1 MFYFKKIIAYFD
13 YYESGEKRKSCG
25 HVKILVK
32 DAETTIEIQL
42 RGLGI
47 QESRMCDIYAL
58 GDGERKI
65 GRLFLDKGTGYY
77 NTAFCSTSI
86 DGARMQVFDMTGL
99 KILIGENKTCETNW
113 EWGLQ
118 RPKLPEAKPEKTPL
132 EAMTESKRKEKSDA
146 KLPARQSGAG
156 NTVQPVGAENE
167 AVSRGVTA
175 VKPESIMP
183 EEPERI
189 VPDESEGIMS
199 AGAEGAGRAKPEDIA
214 PAETLE
220 KESEKKVPEKDKG
233 VQSEQDESA
242 EEALHKSQI
251 REKRGLGREEAQ
263 QGDILHEDKWQQL
276 CALYPVCHPFESG
289 EDYISIEPRDFVVL
303 RKEYQNLV
311 SNSFLL
317 HSFYNYHHLLLGK
330 TQDAAEEIFYI
341 GVPGVYL
348 EREKRVAVMFGFE
361 GFAQSMTKSGG
372 TPERGG
378 RRMVEPGAFGYYMKK
393 VEI

>member
-13 YYESGEKRKSCG
+13 YYENGEKRKSCG

-86 DGARMQVFDMTGL
+86 DGARMQIFDMTGL
-99 KILIGENKTCETNW
+99 KILIEENKTCETTW

-118 RPKLPEAKPEKTPL
+118 KPKLPEAKPEKTPL
-132 EAMTESKRKEKSDA
+132 EAMTEST
-146 KLPARQSGAG
+146 LPQ
-156 NTVQPVGAENE
+156 
-167 AVSRGVTA
+167 
-175 VKPESIMP
+175 
-183 EEPERI
+183 EPERI
-189 VPDESEGIMS
+189 VPEEPEDIAS
-199 AGAEGAGRAKPEDIA
+199 AGSEGAGRVKPEDIA
-214 PAETLE
+214 PAETSE

-233 VQSEQDESA
+233 MQSGQ
-242 EEALHKSQI
+242 EELEEEVLHKSQL
-251 REKRGLGREEAQ
+251 REKRGLSREDAQ
-263 QGDILHEDKWQQL
+263 QVGILHEDKWQQL

-330 TQDAAEEIFYI
+330 TQDAAGEIFYI

-372 TPERGG
+372 TQEQGG

>member
-13 YYESGEKRKSCG
+13 YYENGEKRKSCG
-25 HVKILVK
+25 HIKILVK

-58 GDGERKI
+58 GDGEKKI

-118 RPKLPEAKPEKTPL
+118 KPKLPETKPEKTPL
-132 EAMTESKRKEKSDA
+132 EAMTENKRKEKSDA
-146 KLPARQSGAG
+146 NLPARQSGAG
-156 NTVQPVGAENE
+156 NTVQTVGTENE
-167 AVSRGVTA
+167 A
-175 VKPESIMP
+175 
-183 EEPERI
+183 EPG
-189 VPDESEGIMS
+189 GI
-199 AGAEGAGRAKPEDIA
+199 AAAKPEDIA

-220 KESEKKVPEKDKG
+220 KASEKNEPEKDKG
-233 VQSEQDESA
+233 AQDKTA
-242 EEALHKSQI
+242 EEALHKSQL

-263 QGDILHEDKWQQL
+263 QGDILQEDKWQQL

-372 TPERGG
+372 TQERGG

>member
-13 YYESGEKRKSCG
+13 YYENGEKRKSCG

-58 GDGERKI
+58 GDGEKKI

-99 KILIGENKTCETNW
+99 KILIGENKTCETTW

-118 RPKLPEAKPEKTPL
+118 KPKLPETKPEKTPL
-132 EAMTESKRKEKSDA
+132 EEMTE
-146 KLPARQSGAG
+146 
-156 NTVQPVGAENE
+156 N
-167 AVSRGVTA
+167 
-175 VKPESIMP
+175 IMSQ
-183 EEPERI
+183 EPERI
-189 VPDESEGIMS
+189 VPDKSEGIMS
-199 AGAEGAGRAKPEDIA
+199 AGAEGAGQAKPEDIV

-220 KESEKKVPEKDKG
+220 KASEKNEPEKDKG
-233 VQSEQDESA
+233 AQDETA
-242 EEALHKSQI
+242 EEALHKSQL

-372 TPERGG
+372 AQERSG

>member
-132 EAMTESKRKEKSDA
+132 EEMTEST
-146 KLPARQSGAG
+146 LPQ
-156 NTVQPVGAENE
+156 
-167 AVSRGVTA
+167 
-175 VKPESIMP
+175 
-183 EEPERI
+183 EPERI
-189 VPDESEGIMS
+189 VPDKSEGIVS
-199 AGAEGAGRAKPEDIA
+199 AGADGTGRAKPEDVA

-233 VQSEQDESA
+233 VQSEQDEPA
-242 EEALHKSQI
+242 EEALHKSQL